1 LANENAGDAA
11 APVDAAG
18 FANENAGGTVVDD
31 AGDDAAD
38 DAAGLANENAGEP
51 AAAAPVDTAAFGA
64 NENVGGTVVDDAGDD
79 AADDAAGLA
88 NENAGDPP
96 AAAPVDTAAFG
107 ANENAGDAAAGLL
120 ANENAGA
127 AATDDAGNDDDVA
140 AFVNEN
146 AAAAG
151 GELVCASSSFR
162 SSAAVA
168 STNESPAIPNVRS
181 MVGTAPPSGML
192 ASPRSTGTT
201 LSNHFDSSSSA
212 CTHPEA
218 AAASFSDRLL
228 RPQAMGIDNSAV
240 RRVCR

>member
-1 LANENAGDAA
+1 MLRKPPIRAQFLINSEKC
-11 APVDAAG
+11 
-18 FANENAGGTVVDD
+18 GGQRQPRMSLERQCSPAQRTNWKAQSHDIWHSIRRY
-31 AGDDAAD
+31 GPE
-38 DAAGLANENAGEP
+38 LPP
-51 AAAAPVDTAAFGA
+51 AAAAIHCYGP
-64 NENVGGTVVDDAGDD
+64 E
-79 AADDAAGLA
+79 LP
-88 NENAGDPP
+88 PP
-96 AAAPVDTAAFG
+96 AA
-107 ANENAGDAAAGLL
+107 
-120 ANENAGA
+120 
-127 AATDDAGNDDDVA
+127 
-140 AFVNEN
+140 

-168 STNESPAIPNVRS
+168 SANESPAIPNVRS
-181 MVGTAPPSGML
+181 MVGTAAPSGML

>member
-1 LANENAGDAA
+1 MANENAGDAA

-38 DAAGLANENAGEP
+38 DAAGLANENAG
-51 AAAAPVDTAAFGA
+51 
-64 NENVGGTVVDDAGDD
+64 
-79 AADDAAGLA
+79 
-88 NENAGDPP
+88 DPP

-107 ANENAGDAAAGLL
+107 ANENFCRTFAASGDAAAGLL

-168 STNESPAIPNVRS
+168 SANESPAIPNVRS
-181 MVGTAPPSGML
+181 MVGTAAPSGML